1 MHIAI
6 DAHTIGKEAAGHET
20 YIKNTIASLAEIDC
34 ENSYTLYMADR
45 DMMDLYRGRW
55 PNFEVRPINLRTP
68 IVRKFLSFGAR
79 LRMHPADIF
88 FAQAYVP
95 RYCPCRSVTMI
106 ADLSFEH
113 LPETFK
119 SEDCVRM
126 KETVRRS
133 AHAANHVTT
142 LSEHSRQDLIKTYGL
157 DPERV
162 TTTLLAA
169 GEIFRPVTDPSELN
183 RIRNKYDLPN
193 QFILGVGTIEP
204 RKNLV
209 RLIEA
214 YSILRKRNEN
224 TPALILVG
232 KNGWLM
238 DESLDAAVK
247 FGVEKYVKF
256 TGYVAEE
263 DLPVLYSAA
272 LFFVYPSYFEGF
284 GLPPLEAMQCG
295 TPVITGNLTSLP
307 EVVGDAGIMVDPLDV
322 IAIAGAMERL
332 LSDMELRLTLSKKGI
347 ERAATFTWT
356 DVAKQTLQ
364 IFERVAT
371 AK

>member
-1 MHIAI
+1 MKIAI

-20 YIKNTIASLAEIDC
+20 YIKNTIASLAEIDR
-34 ENSYTLYMADR
+34 ENRYTLYLSDR
-45 DMMDLYRGRW
+45 DVIETYRGRW
-55 PNFEVRPINLRTP
+55 PNFEVRHIDLTTP
-68 IVRKFLSFGAR
+68 IVRKFLSFAAR

-95 RYCPCRSVTMI
+95 RYCPCKSVTMI

-113 LPETFK
+113 FPEAFN
-119 SEDCVRM
+119 SEDRTRM
-126 KETVRRS
+126 KSTVLRS
-133 AHAANHVTT
+133 AQTASHITT
-142 LSEHSRQDLIKTYGL
+142 LSEHSRKDLIELYGIE
-157 DPERV
+157 PERV

-169 GEIFRPVTDPSELN
+169 ASIFRPIKDEDELQ
-183 RIRNKYDLPN
+183 RVREKYDLPD
-193 QFILGVGTIEP
+193 QFILGVGTVEP

-214 YSILRKRNEN
+214 YSILRKRNSN

-232 KNGWLM
+232 KNGWLT
-238 DESLDAAVK
+238 DESLNAAVK
-247 FGVEKYVKF
+247 FGVEEYVKF

-272 LFFVYPSYFEGF
+272 VFFVYPSYFEGF

-295 TPVITGNLTSLP
+295 TPVITGDLTSLP

-322 IAIAGAMERL
+322 NAIADAMERL
-332 LSDMELRLTLSKKGI
+332 LSDSELRFTLSNKGI
-347 ERAATFTWT
+347 ERAARFTWSN
-356 DVAKQTLQ
+356 VAKQTLQ